1 MTVSRSVTLWATPLA
16 FVVHNAEEAWAFPRY
31 VPRMQAYMPE
41 AFRTAPISI
50 AGLETALITVTAA
63 FLAVAAWA
71 MVRPESAVANWTA
84 LLVPAVGALNA
95 LTHIGSAAFLLH
107 GYSPGVLT
115 AVCLVA
121 PISGLVL
128 RRAWREH
135 WLSPRRWRLLWL
147 GAVLLHGPI
156 LIAVLRVASAG

>member
-1 MTVSRSVTLWATPLA
+1 MLWATPLA

-31 VPRMQAYMPE
+31 VPRVQATLPE
-41 AFRTAPISI
+41 TFRMAPISI
-50 AGLETALITVTAA
+50 AGLETALISVTAV

-71 MVRPESAVANWTA
+71 TVRPESAVAHWTA
-84 LLVPAVGALNA
+84 LLVPGVGALNA
-95 LTHIGSAAFLLH
+95 LTHIASAAFLLH
-107 GYSPGVLT
+107 GYSPGVIT
-115 AVCLVA
+115 AVCLLA

-135 WLSPRRWRLLWL
+135 WLSPRRWRFLWL

-156 LIAVLRVASAG
+156 LIAVLRVAIAG